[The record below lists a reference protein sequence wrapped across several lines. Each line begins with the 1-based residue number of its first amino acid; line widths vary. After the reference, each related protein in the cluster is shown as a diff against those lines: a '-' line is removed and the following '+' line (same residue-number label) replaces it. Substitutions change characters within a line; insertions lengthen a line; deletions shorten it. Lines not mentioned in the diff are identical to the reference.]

1 MLATLAALFL
11 LLIGGRSVSL
21 FAQSA
26 NPIQIENQNP
36 GTTAWLITNAA
47 NANEI
52 EGYASLT
59 SVNAGSQ
66 ISFFVNTIDP
76 QYTLTIYRLGYYGGL
91 GGRQMTQPVT
101 LTGIAQPI
109 PTPDPTYGMAE
120 CNWSSP
126 YVLTVPSNWVS
137 GMYVVKLVGSQS
149 GKQRYIVF
157 VVRNDGRASDLM
169 FQSSVSTYQAYNAWG
184 GKSLYTYNS
193 TDGVAAVKVSYNRPY
208 DDSQG
213 AGNLLQWELD
223 MLAYLEQEG
232 YDVVYSTDVDTHE
245 SPSQLLLHKGYLSV
259 GHDEY
264 WSYEMRQNV
273 TAARDAGVNLGF
285 FSADT
290 CNWQIR
296 FETSPITGA
305 ADRTQVG
312 YKNLWQE
319 DPDASNPATYYL
331 VTATWGQA
339 RYTYPGHP
347 EDALIGAMYN
357 GAEPVDGNIIVTDP
371 SSSVFANTG
380 LTNGS
385 AITGLLGYEA
395 SAEAGNQP
403 ADTILLAHSPYT
415 APNGSTAYGDMTVY
429 QAASGATVF
438 STGTV
443 QWSWGLS
450 DISPW
455 GPTTSIVNPVAEQI
469 TQNVLGEFINSSASP
484 TASATGTPTATPKS
498 SASATPT
505 AVLATPTP
513 TIAASPS
520 ATPTPGAVQITAP
533 LNGANVAGTVSITLV
548 KATNV
553 SWANVY
559 VDGSYFASTPPST
572 FNWNSTTVSTGSHV
586 ISANAY
592 SSSSTLLGTA
602 SIVVNVQNG
611 TATATATATPHA
623 TATGAA
629 TPTSTATGT
638 PTRTATATLN
648 ATPTRTAT
656 STAIATS
663 TGTVAPTATSTLAAT
678 ATSTLA
684 PTASRTPTST
694 ATTVPTRTA
703 TATVAPTATSTL
715 AATATSTLAPTA
727 SGTPT
732 SIATTAPTRTATA
745 TVAPTATSTL
755 AATATSTLASTASRT
770 PTSTATTV
778 PTRTATA
785 TVAPTATSTLAAT
798 ATSTLAP
805 TASRTPTST
814 ATTVPTRTATSTPVR
829 TATAT
834 STSTRTATATPVAT
848 PTATVVQITAPLNG
862 AQVAGNVSITVVKA
876 SGVTW
881 ANVYIDGTYFASTPP
896 GTFNWNS
903 KTVADGAHTISAN
916 GYNSGGG
923 LLGTASISVTVSN

>member
-1 MLATLAALFL
+1 M
-11 LLIGGRSVSL
+11 
-21 FAQSA
+21 
-26 NPIQIENQNP
+26 
-36 GTTAWLITNAA
+36 
-47 NANEI
+47 
-52 EGYASLT
+52 T
-59 SVNAGSQ
+59 SVNAGGQ

-120 CNWSSP
+120 CQWTSP
-126 YVLTVPSNWVS
+126 YTFTVPSNWVS
-137 GMYVVKLVGSQS
+137 GIYVVKLVGSQS

-157 VVRNDGRASDLM
+157 VVRNDGRASDLI

-193 TDGVAAVKVSYNRPY
+193 TDGIAAVKVSYNRPY

-223 MLAYLEQEG
+223 MLAFLEQEG
-232 YDVVYSTDVDTHE
+232 YNVVYSTDVDTHE

-296 FETSPITGA
+296 FEPSPITGA
-305 ADRTQVG
+305 VDRTQVG
-312 YKNLWQE
+312 YKELWQD

-331 VTATWGQA
+331 VTANWGQA

-357 GAEPVDGNIIVTDP
+357 GAEPVNGNIIVTDP
-371 SSSVFANTG
+371 SSWVFANTG

-385 AITGLLGYEA
+385 AIIGLLGYEA
-395 SAEAGNQP
+395 SAEEGNQP
-403 ADTILLAHSPYT
+403 ANTILLAHSPYT

-455 GPTTSIVNPVAEQI
+455 GPTTSIVNPVAQQI
-469 TQNVLGEFINSSASP
+469 TENVIEEFINSTASP
-484 TASATGTPTATPKS
+484 TPSASATSSAGATPTATQ
-498 SASATPT
+498 SAPATPT
-505 AVLATPTP
+505 ATSIAATPTL
-513 TIAASPS
+513 TSTATPS
-520 ATPTPGAVQITAP
+520 ATPTSSSIQITAP
-533 LNGANVAGTVSITLV
+533 TNGATVAGTVAITLV
-548 KATNV
+548 KGTGV

-559 VDGSYFASTPPST
+559 IDGNYFASTPPST
-572 FNWNSTTVSTGSHV
+572 FNWNSTTVTNGSHT
-586 ISANAY
+586 ISAKAY
-592 SSSSTLLGTA
+592 SSSSAILGTA
-602 SIVVNVQNG
+602 SITVNVQNG
-611 TATATATATPHA
+611 AATSTATATPHA
-623 TATGAA
+623 TATGTA

-638 PTRTATATLN
+638 STTTATATLN
-648 ATPTRTAT
+648 ATPTGTAT

-663 TGTVAPTATSTLAAT
+663 TSTFAPTATSTI
-678 ATSTLA
+678 A
-684 PTASRTPTST
+684 PTP
-694 ATTVPTRTA
+694 
-703 TATVAPTATSTL
+703 
-715 AATATSTLAPTA
+715 
-727 SGTPT
+727 SGTAT
-732 SIATTAPTRTATA
+732 SIATALPTG
-745 TVAPTATSTL
+745 
-755 AATATSTLASTASRT
+755 
-770 PTSTATTV
+770 
-778 PTRTATA
+778 
-785 TVAPTATSTLAAT
+785 
-798 ATSTLAP
+798 
-805 TASRTPTST
+805 
-814 ATTVPTRTATSTPVR
+814 TSTP
-829 TATAT
+829 TAIAT
-834 STSTRTATATPVAT
+834 PSLTSTATPVAT
-848 PTATVVQITAPLNG
+848 STPAVVQITAPANG
-862 AQVAGNVSITVVKA
+862 ANVRGTVGITAVKA
-876 SGVTW
+876 SGVSW
-881 ANVYIDGTYFASTPP
+881 ANVYIDGAYFASTPP

-903 KTVADGAHTISAN
+903 KTVADGAHTISAKAFSS
-916 GYNSGGG
+916 SGS